1 MIVGIDIDGT
11 INDLHSVILEYGRL
25 YNQTIIN
32 GTIKDENAYYIK
44 DIFAW
49 NVLDYHKFK
58 WIVQSYLVNR
68 IKSRNGVV
76 KKSNLLFLFPSILP
90 PLLYD
95 RYG

>member
-44 DIFAW
+44 EK
-49 NVLDYHKFK
+49 N
-58 WIVQSYLVNR
+58 
-68 IKSRNGVV
+68 
-76 KKSNLLFLFPSILP
+76 
-90 PLLYD
+90 
-95 RYG
+95 